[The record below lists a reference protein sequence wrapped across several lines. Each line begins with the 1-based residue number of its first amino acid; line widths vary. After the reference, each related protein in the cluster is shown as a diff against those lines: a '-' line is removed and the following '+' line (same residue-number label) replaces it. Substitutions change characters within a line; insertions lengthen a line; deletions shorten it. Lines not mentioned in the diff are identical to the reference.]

1 MYLEPSHCPVC
12 NNSLPEAVHRC
23 THCSSVIVLRP
34 GGESPFPA
42 NANRNLVRSVVE
54 QVRQS
59 LLERPEDGRMRYRLG
74 LCYYNLGL
82 LDESIEQIQQA
93 AALMPERTEVRY
105 ELAVL
110 LHQKGKLQ
118 DALNHLDKAIAH
130 DNTLTSAFVL
140 RGLIHQA
147 RDSIEQAVADWQAAL
162 RLGDPTSRKHLQAF
176 VREYRSLVPKY
187 VQPSSVSDE
196 LAAYIR
202 LLARPDPT
210 EPRPLGATSMR
221 ILKAVWPAKARVMR
235 SIYQARIAEYRR
247 TLDDLTEQRKLMEED
262 VLGLSSLCIEAHRRR
277 QQQVAAMQARAPVPT
292 SAPAAQELTVE
303 ERRAILDRVIGRY
316 SRQGYR
322 VVSRTDTAAQLVRP
336 KKFSFWWALFWF
348 LFFGAGILVYV
359 FYYMSKRDTV
369 VYLEIDPRGRLVR
382 R

>member
-1 MYLEPSHCPVC
+1 MYLEPSRCPVC
-12 NNSLPEAVHRC
+12 NNNLPEDVHRC
-23 THCSSVIVLRP
+23 PHCSSIIMLRP
-34 GGESPFPA
+34 GEESFFPG
-42 NANRNLVRSVVE
+42 NANRDLVQSVIE
-54 QVRQS
+54 QVRQT

-74 LCYYNLGL
+74 LCYYNLSL
-82 LDESIEQIQQA
+82 LDEAIEQIRQA
-93 AALMPERTEVRY
+93 VALMPEKTEARY

-110 LHQKGKLQ
+110 LYQKGELQ
-118 DALNHLDKAIAH
+118 DALNHLDRAIAH
-130 DNTLTSAFVL
+130 DNTLASAFVL

-147 RDSIEQAVADWQAAL
+147 RGSIEQAVADWQAAL
-162 RLGDPTSRKHLQAF
+162 RLGDPTSRAHLQAF
-176 VREYRSLVPKY
+176 VRQYRPLVPKY
-187 VQPSSVSDE
+187 VRPSSVSDT
-196 LAAYIR
+196 LATYVR
-202 LLARPDPT
+202 LLTTPDPT

-221 ILKAVWPAKARVMR
+221 ILKTTWPAKARVMR
-235 SIYQARIAEYRR
+235 SMYQARVAEYRR

-262 VLGLSSLCIEAHRRR
+262 VLGLSSLCIEAYRRR
-277 QQQVAAMQARAPVPT
+277 QQQVAGVRTRAPAPT
-292 SAPAAQELTVE
+292 SAPAAQELSLE

-322 VVSRTDTAAQLVRP
+322 VVSRTDTTAQLVQP

-348 LFFGAGILVYV
+348 LFFGVGVFVYI